1 MNTEDKTPP
10 ATIEVL
16 GSLHIPIVIEVPVS
30 RDDLIESGADFRN
43 MHELTCWL
51 EDIALD
57 RAHDCQPTI
66 PQSMDCLDPWARRC
80 TSNGDTYLE
89 IADIGNSQ
97 GLDKLAEACTDLI
110 TNEEET

>member
-16 GSLHIPIVIEVPVS
+16 GSLFVPIVIEVPVT

-43 MHELTCWL
+43 MRELTCWL

-57 RAHDCQPTI
+57 RAHDCEPKV
-66 PQSMDCLDPWARRC
+66 PQHMDCRPWARRC
-80 TSNGDTYLE
+80 AVDGDTYLE
-89 IADIGNSQ
+89 IADIGSNQ
-97 GLDKLAEACTDLI
+97 GLDKLAEACADLI
-110 TNEEET
+110 TTEEEA

>member
-16 GSLHIPIVIEVPVS
+16 GSLFVPIVIEVPVT

-66 PQSMDCLDPWARRC
+66 PQTMECLGQQTIDLI
-80 TSNGDTYLE
+80 GDRVYLE
-89 IADIGNSQ
+89 IADIGSSQ
-97 GLDKLAEACTDLI
+97 GLDKLAEACADLI
-110 TNEEET
+110 TTEEEA